1 MNEGG
6 LTNRIYETVVWLSLC
21 VVIILHLDLMCI
33 TLVARQMI
41 LVTCRDTKKKRPETY
56 ESKGY
61 ARHRRSGD
69 GAPPTPVRGHQVAS

>member
-1 MNEGG
+1 MTWSWVMNEGG

-41 LVTCRDTKKKRPETY
+41 LVTCRDPYGT
-56 ESKGY
+56 
-61 ARHRRSGD
+61 
-69 GAPPTPVRGHQVAS
+69 VRFAIQLYM